1 MSDEISVDGLSI
13 RVRLDGEYT
22 AKQVDQLVRH
32 LQWAADEATK
42 VEIDACA
49 VGDEVTI
56 GDQVFRITSV
66 TVQRF
71 GEYGPPS
78 VRYGADRLTKKARP
92 GPDMPIVLFHEEIKE
107 SRA

>member
-13 RVRLDGEYT
+13 RVRLDGEYS
-22 AKQVDQLVRH
+22 ADQVDELVRH

-42 VEIDACA
+42 TEIGACA
-49 VGDEVTI
+49 VGDEVTL
-56 GDQVFRITSV
+56 GEQVFRITSV

-71 GEYGPPS
+71 GGYGPPS
-78 VRYGADRLTKKARP
+78 ARYGADRLTKKTRP
-92 GPDMPIVLFHEEIKE
+92 GPDLPIVLFHREIEE